1 MRRPYDMERRGIC
14 VPSARRIGHCLGY
27 RLRNSHVKRFADAFE
42 ALAVARFA
50 FVARR
55 TWVRSVAEYRR
66 CRLSPEKFPFNDCFQ
81 ARCATTAV
89 GRSATFKAER
99 ERFDRRRSQSTRSGY
114 CAALRSSAAPTAT
127 CTCWNRLRYH
137 EGNLMPAGIER
148 NNLRR
153 FDERFYKSSG
163 GFLHRRYACGL

>member
-1 MRRPYDMERRGIC
+1 MRRPYNIERRSIC
-14 VPSARRIGHCLGY
+14 DVASVCLRRGQCLGY
-27 RLRNSHVKRFADAFE
+27 RLRNSHVKRCADALA

-99 ERFDRRRSQSTRSGY
+99 ERFDRRRSQFDPKRI
-114 CAALRSSAAPTAT
+114 LRGIKVFGSAD
-127 CTCWNRLRYH
+127 
-137 EGNLMPAGIER
+137 GNLYVLE
-148 NNLRR
+148 
-153 FDERFYKSSG
+153 
-163 GFLHRRYACGL
+163 